1 MGMDKYIALWNPICN
16 RAILGPSNNG
26 THRLKMAVIECDVE
40 LLSKIKLYCSYKKI
54 GMREFVGLLC
64 SRDKE
69 FNLFI
74 KAIKNIKV

>member
-1 MGMDKYIALWNPICN
+1 
-16 RAILGPSNNG
+16 
-26 THRLKMAVIECDVE
+26 MAVIECDVE

-54 GMREFVGLLC
+54 SMREFVGLLC